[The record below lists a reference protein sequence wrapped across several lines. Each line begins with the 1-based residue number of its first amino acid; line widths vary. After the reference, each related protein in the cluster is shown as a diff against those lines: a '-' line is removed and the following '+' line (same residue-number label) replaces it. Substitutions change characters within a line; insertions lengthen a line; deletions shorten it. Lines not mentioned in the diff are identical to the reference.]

1 MGAFAGFVGNS
12 GVKKAAKWIGGKFGK
27 KKSDGGSSPMD
38 GGGSSGGSDSGG
50 GGFYGSGVTSY
61 HKGGRVRK
69 TGLARIKKGERVLTK
84 GQQKKLK
91 KRMRSK

>member
-12 GVKKAAKWIGGKFGK
+12 GVKKAAKWIGGKLSK
-27 KKSDGGSSPMD
+27 KKSEGGSSPM
-38 GGGSSGGSDSGG
+38 GGGDSG
-50 GGFYGSGVTSY
+50 GGFYGSDVTSY

-69 TGLARIKKGERVLTK
+69 TGLARLKKGERVLTK